1 MELQDAGSMTLDAL
15 LRQAGR
21 LDAPEG
27 AVDDLV
33 AVKLWQNPCWFSFRI
48 NFLALQFNVPI
59 YRWIEVEFGLQRVE
73 FVVLYSLSLKN
84 GVTASAICNSSGFP
98 RNTISRAIQKLID
111 KNIVRREVDP
121 GDLRSFVLHLTDE
134 GKRIVDAAMRPMQER
149 EQMMLAGLSPAE
161 QLMLSELL
169 AKVVANS
176 RKWPET
182 WPANKKSN
190 QETDIPEE
198 LEEA

>member
-1 MELQDAGSMTLDAL
+1 MESQDAGSMTLDTL

-27 AVDDLV
+27 AVDELV

-73 FVVLYSLSLKN
+73 FVVLYSLNLKN

-111 KNIVRREVDP
+111 KNIVRREVDS

-169 AKVVANS
+169 AKVVADS
-176 RKWPET
+176 RKWPES

-198 LEEA
+198 MEEA

>member
-1 MELQDAGSMTLDAL
+1 MASRDTGLTTLDDL
-15 LRQAGR
+15 LMEAGR
-21 LDAPEG
+21 RDAPDG
-27 AVDDLV
+27 AVDELV

-111 KNIVRREVDP
+111 KKIVRREVDP
-121 GDLRSFVLHLTDE
+121 NDLRSFVLHLTDE
-134 GKRIVDAAMRPMQER
+134 GRRIVDEAMQPMRER
-149 EQMMLAGLSPAE
+149 EQLMLKGLSPAE

-169 AKVVANS
+169 AKVVADS
-176 RKWPET
+176 RKGPET
-182 WPANKKSN
+182 WPSNKKPR
-190 QETDIPEE
+190 QETDTPEE
-198 LEEA
+198 MEEV